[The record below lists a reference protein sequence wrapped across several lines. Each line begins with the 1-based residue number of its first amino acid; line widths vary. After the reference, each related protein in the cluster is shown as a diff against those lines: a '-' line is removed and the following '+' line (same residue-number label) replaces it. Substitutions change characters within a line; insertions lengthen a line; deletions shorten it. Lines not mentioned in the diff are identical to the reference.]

1 MIRVCG
7 CGRARY
13 PETPATTAPQT
24 AVTSSA
30 MAPRTLSV
38 SGGGSMCEQIIQVTI
53 VPRAPP
59 TADPPEAA
67 STLLVGALDGTMP
80 VASTISCEIIS
91 FATDMSFSLPA
102 AFAAAD
108 RVTNPPNTTC
118 EGDHK
123 PPNF

>member
-13 PETPATTAPQT
+13 PEAPATTAPQA

-67 STLLVGALDGTMP
+67 STLLVGALDGTCQWHP
-80 VASTISCEIIS
+80 PSPARS
-91 FATDMSFSLPA
+91 FRLQQPCRSPFL
-102 AFAAAD
+102 
-108 RVTNPPNTTC
+108 RLLQ
-118 EGDHK
+118 
-123 PPNF
+123 

>member
-1 MIRVCG
+1 MIRVGG

-13 PETPATTAPQT
+13 PEAPATTAQQA

-80 VASTISCEIIS
+80 VTSTISCETIS
-91 FATDMSFSLPA
+91 FATVMSFSPSCGFCSRGQGNEPA
-102 AFAAAD
+102 QD
-108 RVTNPPNTTC
+108 
-118 EGDHK
+118 DM
-123 PPNF
+123 